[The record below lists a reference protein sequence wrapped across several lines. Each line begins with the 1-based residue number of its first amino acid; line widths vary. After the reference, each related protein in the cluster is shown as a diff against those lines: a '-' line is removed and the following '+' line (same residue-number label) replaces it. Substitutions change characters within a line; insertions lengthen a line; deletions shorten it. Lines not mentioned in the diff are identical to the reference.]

1 MKINVFDATGKK
13 LSPVEVKEVDFGGKV
28 NKTLL
33 AQALR
38 VYEWNSHQRT
48 SKVKTRGEITGSTR
62 KIYKQKG
69 TGGARHGDR
78 YAPIFVGGGV
88 AHGPKGIKT
97 SKVLPKKMKRKALA
111 SAVLTKL
118 EDNGMSAIDGLDK
131 LKAKSSSAA
140 TLFAKI
146 ANHPKNS
153 VLVAV
158 NEHQDNIYKATR
170 NLQGITVKR
179 AQLIN
184 AKDLLMHSSIV
195 LTKEALETLKNRING
210 NSSKEVKITEQAK
223 SKPKPTKTIEKV
235 QKVTK

>member
-1 MKINVFDATGKK
+1 MKINVFDIKGKK
-13 LSPVEVKEVDFGGKV
+13 LTPIDVKEVDFGGKI
-28 NKTLL
+28 NKPLL

-38 VYEWNSHQRT
+38 IYEWNSHQRT

-97 SKVLPKKMKRKALA
+97 SKSLPKKMKRKALA
-111 SAVLTKL
+111 SAVLSKL
-118 EDNGMSAIDGLDK
+118 QENSISALDGLDK
-131 LKAKSSSAA
+131 LQAKASAA
-140 TLFAKI
+140 AILFAKI

-153 VLVAV
+153 VLIAV
-158 NEHQDNIYKATR
+158 NKHQDNIYKATR
-170 NLQGITVKR
+170 NLQGVTVKR

-184 AKDLLMHSSIV
+184 AKDLLGHSSVII
-195 LTKEALETLKNRING
+195 TKDALLTLKNR
-210 NSSKEVKITEQAK
+210 VKGKNQDKTISA
-223 SKPKPTKTIEKV
+223 KPKAT
-235 QKVTK
+235 QKKKAQ